1 MHEIRVPIL
10 SNDQCG
16 IWIQD
21 KGKKPK
27 VPRNMMCAGYKNGG
41 KDACKVC
48 TNCRKIYF
56 LHMFYLA
63 IVSKMLDLPKS
74 KYFFKLVSELQG
86 DSGGPLVVQRRDGS
100 FFLAG

>member
-21 KGKKPK
+21 QGKKSK
-27 VPRNMMCAGYKNGG
+27 VPRNMICAGYKNGG

-48 TNCRKIYF
+48 KKNIFCMESYKLIKVIIHF
-56 LHMFYLA
+56 
-63 IVSKMLDLPKS
+63 PKVQKS
-74 KYFFKLVSELQG
+74 LISFK
-86 DSGGPLVVQRRDGS
+86 
-100 FFLAG
+100 

>member
-21 KGKKPK
+21 KGKKSK

-41 KDACKVC
+41 KDACKVPIRPSTYVPIVKELIFC
-48 TNCRKIYF
+48 IEFYKLIKVILHFLKVPKKHKI
-56 LHMFYLA
+56 LRIQSLE
-63 IVSKMLDLPKS
+63 
-74 KYFFKLVSELQG
+74 KY
-86 DSGGPLVVQRRDGS
+86 
-100 FFLAG
+100 A

>member
-16 IWIQD
+16 VWIQD
-21 KGKKPK
+21 KGKKSK

-48 TNCRKIYF
+48 KKIYS
-56 LHMFYLA
+56 
-63 IVSKMLDLPKS
+63 V
-74 KYFFKLVSELQG
+74 
-86 DSGGPLVVQRRDGS
+86 
-100 FFLAG
+100 

>member
-21 KGKKPK
+21 EGKKSK

-41 KDACKVC
+41 KDACKVPM
-48 TNCRKIYF
+48 YQ
-56 LHMFYLA
+56 L
-63 IVSKMLDLPKS
+63 
-74 KYFFKLVSELQG
+74 
-86 DSGGPLVVQRRDGS
+86 
-100 FFLAG
+100 

>member
-21 KGKKPK
+21 KGKKAK

-41 KDACKVC
+41 KDACKVPMNYAYYYVPIVKELIFC
-48 TNCRKIYF
+48 IEFYKLIKVILHFLKVPKKHKI
-56 LHMFYLA
+56 LRIQSLE
-63 IVSKMLDLPKS
+63 
-74 KYFFKLVSELQG
+74 KY
-86 DSGGPLVVQRRDGS
+86 
-100 FFLAG
+100 A